1 VSEEVTG
8 GTGRGIYH
16 DTYLLDQSRMGAG
29 LSTGGTSTVEVKN
42 ILNTILRDMFNRTDL
57 VDLYSLADPD
67 QCSKYIVV
75 GAKSLEKLFVSIN
88 LEPRLGKDGQVFFQ
102 KLDGLRKASPLRG
115 EQENTCKMLAF
126 FFIRIFRIYGALALS
141 IIDSELPSVDP
152 FMVTKGQPVSRGF
165 LNPPA
170 LQGFQQKKSWFGFGG
185 ELTPT
190 SGSYYIPET
199 AGVYKIL
206 NKYLIAGAVDSRN
219 DLRFQDY
226 DIKLPQNTLYDFA
239 LDGTRSVKTDINP
252 TLYYNF
258 KSGDSVSSVAA
269 ELSLTQ
275 DDRAGQFGGVSV
287 QLSNVR
293 FTTGDKTGE
302 RRTVN
307 GALVKRSQDDETPVS
322 TNAKQLNGLL
332 QELFM
337 RGADQIDPP
346 KFSVM
351 DFFRKFRIISEDSG
365 SIMIE
370 GTNIKLDLTG
380 AAREEVPIIYSGNVR
395 SDAGKT
401 VTVKVS
407 TDVLVSKM
415 PKMIGRQH
423 EYRVKVD
430 LTNMETRPDITSM
443 LDKTKERFS
452 HFYTGE
458 GDTSTPRNSRG
469 MTVPAYLQAVFNDL
483 LKEAENGR
491 IDLDVTI
498 NSKTGYPVPYDSDK
512 VPDQLRVKK
521 LWKGL
526 VRDPPVKSHCIAR
539 AVQLLNVAAI
549 KVPGTG
555 EGFSS
560 VCRVKFPYIN
570 EGSLPEPGKDVL
582 TEDGIHAL
590 AMLFI
595 DQLGGPTFTPKITDT
610 PQFDSFR
617 KRMKF
622 LFEKGGS
629 YDTTPVP
636 KDFTE
641 IKDLAMPYCKDH
653 QNDVIELKGGLL
665 ARVRSRALA
674 LIERQKVHVAQV
686 MQMLF
691 KLFNERAI
699 RAGYFEISDYILQ
712 NGMPAINKVAEE
724 ARALLIEYYSSCES
738 TYKEGLFDIYNEGM
752 QNPAAIKYR
761 PS

>member
-57 VDLYSLADPD
+57 VDLYSLADPE

-75 GAKSLEKLFVSIN
+75 GAKSLQKLFVSIN

-102 KLDGLRKASPLRG
+102 KLDGLRKANPLRG
-115 EQENTCKMLAF
+115 EQDNTCKMLAF
-126 FFIRIFRIYGALALS
+126 FFIRIFRTYGALALS

-152 FMVTKGQPVSRGF
+152 FVATKRKDAPKRTGL

-170 LQGFQQKKSWFGFGG
+170 LQGFQQKKSWLGLGG

-190 SGSYYIPET
+190 SGTYYIPDT

-206 NKYLIAGAVDSRN
+206 NRYLIAGAVDSRS

-239 LDGTRSVKTDINP
+239 ADGTRSVKAAPTL
-252 TLYYNF
+252 TLYYSF
-258 KSGDSVSSVAA
+258 KSSNLAA
-269 ELSLTQ
+269 ELTLVQ
-275 DDRAGQFGGVSV
+275 DDRINGIEVK
-287 QLSNVR
+287 LNNVR
-293 FTTGDKTGE
+293 FTTGDKTAE
-302 RRTVN
+302 RKN
-307 GALVKRSQDDETPVS
+307 ISGKLMKRSPDDEAPVS
-322 TNAKQLNGLL
+322 STGKQLNGVL

-337 RGADQIDPP
+337 KAADQIDPP

-351 DFFRKFRIISEDSG
+351 EFFKKFDIISEDSE
-365 SIMIE
+365 SVRVK
-370 GTNIKLDLTG
+370 GTNIKIDST
-380 AAREEVPIIYSGNVR
+380 AATNDDAPVVYSGNVR
-395 SDAGKT
+395 SDSGRT
-401 VTVKVS
+401 VALRVYADVIAVKKEK
-407 TDVLVSKM
+407 L
-415 PKMIGRQH
+415 IGRPH
-423 EYRVKVD
+423 EYRVSVD
-430 LTNMETRPDITSM
+430 LSNMETKPDITSM
-443 LDKTKERFS
+443 LDKTRDRFS
-452 HFYTGE
+452 NFFSGENDTG
-458 GDTSTPRNSRG
+458 PLRNSRG
-469 MTVPAYLQAVFNDL
+469 MTVPAYLQSVFEDL
-483 LKEAENGR
+483 LKEVEGGR
-491 IDLDVTI
+491 VDMDVAV
-498 NSKTGYPVPYDSDK
+498 NSKTGYPVPYNSDK
-512 VPDQLRVKK
+512 MPESLRVKK
-521 LWKGL
+521 LWKNL
-526 VRDPPVKSHCIAR
+526 VQEPPVKSHCIAR

-590 AMLFI
+590 AMLFV
-595 DQLGGPTFTPKITDT
+595 DQLGGPSFTPKITDT
-610 PQFDSFR
+610 PQFDTFR

-622 LFEKGGS
+622 LFEKGGT

-653 QNDVIELKGGLL
+653 LNDVIELKGSLL
-665 ARVRSRALA
+665 SRVRSRALA
-674 LIERQKVHVAQV
+674 LVQRQKVHVAQV
-686 MQMLF
+686 MQVIF
-691 KLFNERAI
+691 KLFNEKAI

-712 NGMPAINKVAEE
+712 DGMPAINKVAEE

-738 TYKEGLFDIYNEGM
+738 TYKEGLFDIYNEGRK
-752 QNPAAIKYR
+752 NPAAIKFR

>member
-1 VSEEVTG
+1 
-8 GTGRGIYH
+8 
-16 DTYLLDQSRMGAG
+16 MGAG

-57 VDLYSLADPD
+57 VDLYSLADPE

-75 GAKSLEKLFVSIN
+75 GAKSLQKLFVSIN

-102 KLDGLRKASPLRG
+102 KLDGLRKANPLRG
-115 EQENTCKMLAF
+115 EQDNTCKMLAF
-126 FFIRIFRIYGALALS
+126 FFIRIFRTYGALALS

-152 FMVTKGQPVSRGF
+152 FTATKRDAPKRAGL

-170 LQGFQQKKSWFGFGG
+170 LQGFQQKKSWLGFGG
-185 ELTPT
+185 ELTAA
-190 SGSYYIPET
+190 SGTYYIPDT

-206 NKYLIAGAVDSRN
+206 NRYLIAGDVSSRN
-219 DLRFQDY
+219 DLRFQDF

-239 LDGTRSVKTDINP
+239 ADGTRSMKAAPTL
-252 TLYYNF
+252 TLYYTF
-258 KSGDSVSSVAA
+258 KSSQLAA
-269 ELSLTQ
+269 ELTLVQ
-275 DDRAGQFGGVSV
+275 DDRANGIDV
-287 QLSNVR
+287 QLNNVH
-293 FTTGDKTGE
+293 FTTGDKTAE
-302 RRTVN
+302 RKNVSGKLTKRT
-307 GALVKRSQDDETPVS
+307 LDDEAPVS
-322 TNAKQLNGLL
+322 TTGRQLNGLL

-337 RGADQIDPP
+337 KAADQIDPP

-351 DFFRKFRIISEDSG
+351 DFFRKFDIISEDSG
-365 SIMIE
+365 SVRVK
-370 GTNIKLDLTG
+370 GTNIKIDPT
-380 AAREEVPIIYSGNVR
+380 AAANDDVPVVYSGNVK
-395 SDAGKT
+395 SDSGRT
-401 VTVKVS
+401 VALRVYADVIAVKKEK
-407 TDVLVSKM
+407 L
-415 PKMIGRQH
+415 IGRPH
-423 EYRVKVD
+423 EYRVSVD
-430 LTNMETRPDITSM
+430 LSNMETKPDITSM
-443 LDKTKERFS
+443 LDKTRDRFS
-452 HFYTGE
+452 AFYSGENDTG
-458 GDTSTPRNSRG
+458 PLRNSRG
-469 MTVPAYLQAVFNDL
+469 MTVPAYLQSVFEDL
-483 LKEAENGR
+483 LKEVENGR
-491 IDLDVTI
+491 VNMDVAI

-512 VPDQLRVKK
+512 MPESLRVKK
-521 LWKGL
+521 LWKNL
-526 VRDPPVKSHCIAR
+526 VQDPPVKSHCIAR

-560 VCRVKFPYIN
+560 ACRVKFPYIN

-590 AMLFI
+590 AMLFV
-595 DQLGGPTFTPKITDT
+595 DQLGGPSFTPKITDT
-610 PQFDSFR
+610 PQFDTFR

-622 LFEKGGS
+622 LFEKGGI

-674 LIERQKVHVAQV
+674 LVQRQKVHVAQV
-686 MQMLF
+686 MQIIF
-691 KLFNERAI
+691 KLFNEKAI

-712 NGMPAINKVAEE
+712 DGMPAINKVAEE

-738 TYKEGLFDIYNEGM
+738 TYKEGLFDIYNEGRK
-752 QNPAAIKYR
+752 NPAAIKFR

>member
-1 VSEEVTG
+1 
-8 GTGRGIYH
+8 
-16 DTYLLDQSRMGAG
+16 MGAG

-57 VDLYSLADPD
+57 VDMYSLADPD

-75 GAKSLEKLFVSIN
+75 GAKSLQKLFVSIN
-88 LEPRLGKDGQVFFQ
+88 LEPRLGADGQVFFQ

-126 FFIRIFRIYGALALS
+126 FFIRIFRTYGALALS

-152 FMVTKGQPVSRGF
+152 FVARKKDAPKRTGL

-185 ELTPT
+185 ELTAA
-190 SGSYYIPET
+190 SGTYYIPDT

-206 NKYLIAGAVDSRN
+206 NRYLIAGDVSSRN

-226 DIKLPQNTLYDFA
+226 DIKLPQNSLYDFA
-239 LDGTRSVKTDINP
+239 ADGTRSVKAAPSP
-252 TLYYNF
+252 TLYYSF
-258 KSGDSVSSVAA
+258 KSSHLAA
-269 ELSLTQ
+269 ELTLTQ
-275 DDRAGQFGGVSV
+275 DDRANGVDV
-287 QLSNVR
+287 QLNNVR
-293 FTTGDKTGE
+293 FTTGDKTAE
-302 RRTVN
+302 RKNVSGKLT
-307 GALVKRSQDDETPVS
+307 KRSPDDEAPVS
-322 TNAKQLNGLL
+322 SSGKQLNGLL

-337 RGADQIDPP
+337 KAADQIDPP

-351 DFFRKFRIISEDSG
+351 DFFRKFDIISEDSG
-365 SIMIE
+365 SVKIK
-370 GTNIKLDLTG
+370 GSNIKIDPTS
-380 AAREEVPIIYSGNVR
+380 AANDEVPVVYSGDVK
-395 SDAGKT
+395 SDSGKT
-401 VTVKVS
+401 VAVRVYA
-407 TDVLVSKM
+407 DVVAAKREKM
-415 PKMIGRQH
+415 VGRPH
-423 EYRVKVD
+423 EYRVSVD
-430 LTNMETRPDITSM
+430 LSDMETKPDITSM
-443 LDKTKERFS
+443 LDRTRDRFS
-452 HFYTGE
+452 HFFSGE
-458 GDTSTPRNSRG
+458 NDMGPLRNSRG
-469 MTVPAYLQAVFNDL
+469 MTVPAYLQSVFEEL
-483 LKEAENGR
+483 LKEVEDGR
-491 IDLDVTI
+491 VDMDVTV
-498 NSKTGYPVPYDSDK
+498 NSKTGYPVPYNSDK
-512 VPDQLRVKK
+512 VPESLRVKK
-521 LWKGL
+521 LWKNL
-526 VRDPPVKSHCIAR
+526 VQDPPVKSHCIAR

-590 AMLFI
+590 AMLFV
-595 DQLGGPTFTPKITDT
+595 DQLGGPSFTPKITDT
-610 PQFDSFR
+610 PQFDTFR

-622 LFEKGGS
+622 LFEKGGT

-636 KDFTE
+636 KDFKE
-641 IKDLAMPYCKDH
+641 IRDLAMPYCKDH

-665 ARVRSRALA
+665 SRVRSRALE
-674 LIERQKVHVAQV
+674 LVQRQKVHVAQV
-686 MQMLF
+686 MQVIF

-712 NGMPAINKVAEE
+712 EGMPAINKVAEE

-738 TYKEGLFDIYNEGM
+738 TYKEGLFDIYNEGRK
-752 QNPAAIKYR
+752 NPGAIKYR
-761 PS
+761 AS